1 MIMMMIMNKSGAKR
15 LFRRKGRLVSSIR
28 CAKVVV
34 VMVVVVVVV
43 VVVMVNLY
51 VLQRTSRLKH
61 APACGANPI
70 GKHILPNVE
79 KDILKK
85 VD

>member
-28 CAKVVV
+28 CAK
-34 VMVVVVVVV
+34 VVVVVV

-79 KDILKK
+79 KDISKI

>member
-28 CAKVVV
+28 CAK
-34 VMVVVVVVV
+34 VVVVVV

-70 GKHILPNVE
+70 GKHILTNVE
-79 KDILKK
+79 KDILKR

>member
-1 MIMMMIMNKSGAKR
+1 MIMMMIMNKSRAKR

-28 CAKVVV
+28 CAK
-34 VMVVVVVVV
+34 VVV

-79 KDILKK
+79 KDILKR

>member
-1 MIMMMIMNKSGAKR
+1 MIMMMIMNKSRAKR

-28 CAKVVV
+28 CAK
-34 VMVVVVVVV
+34 VVVVVV

-79 KDILKK
+79 KDILKR

>member
-1 MIMMMIMNKSGAKR
+1 M
-15 LFRRKGRLVSSIR
+15 
-28 CAKVVV
+28 
-34 VMVVVVVVV
+34 VVVV

-70 GKHILPNVE
+70 GKHILTNVE
-79 KDILKK
+79 KDILKR

>member
-1 MIMMMIMNKSGAKR
+1 
-15 LFRRKGRLVSSIR
+15 
-28 CAKVVV
+28 
-34 VMVVVVVVV
+34 MVVVVVVV

-79 KDILKK
+79 KDILKR